1 MWGPIAPVMGQPTP
15 GALRDAG
22 GPACYLAKVEASLAS
37 PPRSKMEPRRGAR
50 LDGSSGEDGG
60 RGLRGGN
67 VRWGIK
73 NTG

>member
-22 GPACYLAKVEASLAS
+22 GPACQSLLPRYLAKVEASLAS

-67 VRWGIK
+67 VR
-73 NTG
+73 